1 MLVVDDQ
8 DSTRVAVAAV
18 LDQHGHRV
26 IEADTAEWALEQFL
40 RHRPDIVLL
49 DVEMPGYDG
58 YWVARR
64 IREMEPDGW
73 TPIIYLSGQ
82 TQALDLWRGIEA
94 GGDDY
99 LVKPVSPVV
108 LLAKLRA
115 MHRLV
120 DMRRRLV
127 AVSSE
132 LREAN
137 ERLQGLSVVDA
148 LTGLL
153 NRRGLEA
160 AAELLPPGL
169 SLHTTSLAGI
179 PLYDGDVEAQG
190 IPAAVLRLR
199 DEIAV
204 ADGVLFASPEY
215 NFSVTGVLKNAIDW
229 LSRTSPQ
236 PFKDKPVAM
245 FSVTGGPVGGARNQ
259 YDLRKILGCL
269 EAIALP
275 RPEVFIGLSATKFN
289 AEGQLTDATSRK
301 VMGDQLVAF
310 EAWIRRVGQPA
321 PQ

>member
-1 MLVVDDQ
+1 M
-8 DSTRVAVAAV
+8 ST
-18 LDQHGHRV
+18 
-26 IEADTAEWALEQFL
+26 L
-40 RHRPDIVLL
+40 RIL
-49 DVEMPGYDG
+49 
-58 YWVARR
+58 
-64 IREMEPDGW
+64 
-73 TPIIYLSGQ
+73 
-82 TQALDLWRGIEA
+82 GIC
-94 GGDDY
+94 G
-99 LVKPVSPVV
+99 S
-108 LLAKLRA
+108 LRQQ
-115 MHRLV
+115 
-120 DMRRRLV
+120 
-127 AVSSE
+127 S
-132 LREAN
+132 
-137 ERLQGLSVVDA
+137 
-148 LTGLL
+148 L
-153 NRRGLEA
+153 NRRGLEV

-199 DEIAV
+199 DEIAA

-301 VMGDQLVAF
+301 VMSDQLVAF